1 MPHELTVNGTPPT
14 SLVTKAVLDVVLHIP
29 QSREQPTESPARRA
43 REIARAAARNASMT
57 AGSLALPPGVL
68 GWLTVIPE
76 LMAVWRIQA
85 QMVADIAASYGKT
98 SVLGKEQMLY
108 CLFKQVAAQA
118 LRDVAVRVGER
129 IVLQQLSSRV
139 MQTIAQKLG
148 VQVTQT
154 LLKKGVSRW
163 LPVLG
168 AMGVG
173 AYAYADTL
181 QVGRNAMAL
190 FEDQTLVEQIEK

>member
-1 MPHELTVNGTPPT
+1 MPHELTVNGTPPA
-14 SLVTKAVLDVVLHIP
+14 SLVTKAVLDAVLHIP

-129 IVLQQLSSRV
+129 IVLQRLSSRV

-190 FEDQTLVEQIEK
+190 FEDQTLVEQTEK

>member
-1 MPHELTVNGTPPT
+1 MPHELTVNGTPPA

-29 QSREQPTESPARRA
+29 QSRESPTESPARRA

-190 FEDQTLVEQIEK
+190 FEDQTLVEQTEK

>member
-14 SLVTKAVLDVVLHIP
+14 SLVTQAVLDVVLHIP
-29 QSREQPTESPARRA
+29 QSRESPTESPARRA

-129 IVLQQLSSRV
+129 IVLQRLSSRV

-190 FEDQTLVEQIEK
+190 FEDQTLVEQTEK

>member
-29 QSREQPTESPARRA
+29 QSRESPTESPARRA

-98 SVLGKEQMLY
+98 SALGKEQMLY

-129 IVLQQLSSRV
+129 IVLQRLSSRV

>member
-14 SLVTKAVLDVVLHIP
+14 SLVTQAVLDVVLHIP
-29 QSREQPTESPARRA
+29 QSRESPTESPARRA

-108 CLFKQVAAQA
+108 CLFKRVAAQA

-129 IVLQQLSSRV
+129 IVLQRLSSRV

-190 FEDQTLVEQIEK
+190 FEDQTLVEQTEK

>member
-1 MPHELTVNGTPPT
+1 MPYELTVAGTPPDNP
-14 SLVTKAVLDVVLHIP
+14 VAQAVLDVVLRIP
-29 QSREQPTESPARRA
+29 QSRERQADAPAKRA
-43 REIARAAARNASMT
+43 QEIARTAARHASMT
-57 AGSLALPPGVL
+57 AGSLALPPGAL

-76 LMAVWRIQA
+76 LMAVWKIQA
-85 QMVADIAASYGKT
+85 QMVADIAASYGK
-98 SVLGKEQMLY
+98 SSALGKEQMLY
-108 CLFKQVAAQA
+108 CLFKQVAAQL

-139 MQTIAQKLG
+139 MQAIAQKLG

-154 LLKKGVSRW
+154 LIKKGVSRW

-181 QVGRNAMAL
+181 QVGKNAMAL
-190 FEDQTLVEQIEK
+190 FEDQTLVDQTEK

>member
-1 MPHELTVNGTPPT
+1 MSNDLTVTGAKAENP
-14 SLVTKAVLDVVLHIP
+14 VAQAVLDVVLHIP
-29 QSREQPTESPARRA
+29 NSREKPTEAPARRA
-43 REIARAAARNASMT
+43 QEIARAAARNASMT

-76 LMAVWRIQA
+76 LMAVWNIQA
-85 QMVADIAASYGKT
+85 QMVADIAAAYGKT
-98 SVLGKEQMLY
+98 SELGKEQMLY
-108 CLFKQVAAQA
+108 CLFRQVAAQL

-129 IVLQQLSSRV
+129 MVLRQLSSKV
-139 MQTIAQKLG
+139 MQLIAQKLG

-154 LLKKGVSRW
+154 LVKKGVSRW

-181 QVGRNAMAL
+181 QVGKNAVAL
-190 FEDQTLVEQIEK
+190 FEDQIQFEATEK